1 MGRPGKFHVR
11 SPCSS
16 AWPLKARE
24 GLENYRAL
32 PMPFVL
38 KSDFSPKGDQ
48 PAAIDKLIRG
58 FEAGQACQT
67 LLGITGSGKTFTI
80 ANLIQHLQ
88 RPTLII
94 APNKTLSAQLYA
106 EMRDLF
112 PDNAVSF
119 FVSYYDYYQPEAYIP
134 TTDTYIEKDAIIND
148 QIDRMRHHATQS
160 LLSRSDV
167 IIVASVSCIYG
178 IGSAETYSGLLIEIT
193 KGEELRRDELLR
205 RLVDIQYERN
215 DTDFHRGTFRVR
227 GDVVEIFPVYEESI
241 AIRVE
246 FFGDEVE
253 SVSEVDPI
261 RGRIL
266 RPLDRYAVYP
276 GSHYVT
282 PRQQLER
289 SIAAIREEL
298 RERLDVF
305 DREGRFV
312 EKQRLGQRTSYD
324 LEMLEQMGFV
334 QGIENYSRHLS
345 NRNPGD
351 PAPTLI
357 DYFPQ
362 DFLLII
368 DESHQTVPQIGAMY
382 RGDRSRKE
390 TLVDY
395 GFRLPSALDN
405 RPLKFE
411 EFEKYMRQVVF
422 VSATPGEYEVARSG
436 DWLVEQVIRPTG
448 LLDPEIFVRPVS
460 GQVDDLYG
468 EIRLRV
474 AKNERVLVTTLTKRM
489 AEELTDYYAELGVR
503 VRYLHSD
510 IDTLERVEILRD
522 LRAGEFDV
530 LVGINLLRE
539 GLDLPE
545 VSLVAILDADKE
557 GFLRSPRSLI
567 QTIGRAARNSNGQVF
582 MYGDRI
588 TDAMKYAMAETE
600 RRRKLQIAYNLEH
613 GITPET
619 IKRAILEMNPASGQT
634 DYYAV
639 PRTSAKGEKSG
650 ASGTRGAAAAPKSD
664 AANVA
669 EQVLALRQQMFAAAE
684 NLQFETAARLRDEI
698 RRVQA
703 GGTPSAI
710 AIEAAPVS
718 AGRPTQKPARR
729 GAASARKRR

>member
-1 MGRPGKFHVR
+1 MQFT
-11 SPCSS
+11 
-16 AWPLKARE
+16 
-24 GLENYRAL
+24 
-32 PMPFVL
+32 L
-38 KSDFSPKGDQ
+38 KSEFSPKGDQ
-48 PAAIDKLIRG
+48 PAAIAKLIRG
-58 FEAGQACQT
+58 FEAGERCQT

-80 ANLIQHLQ
+80 ANLIQHMQ

-112 PDNAVSF
+112 PENAVSF

-134 TTDTYIEKDAIIND
+134 TTDTFIEKDAIIND

-178 IGSAETYSGLLIEIT
+178 IGSAETYSGLLIEIV

-227 GDVVEIFPVYEESI
+227 GDVVEIFPVYEEAL

-253 SVSEVDPI
+253 SISEVDPL

-266 RPLDRYAVYP
+266 GSLDRYAVYP

-289 SIAAIREEL
+289 SITAIREEL
-298 RERLDVF
+298 RDRLDDF
-305 DREGRFV
+305 DKAGRFV
-312 EKQRLGQRTSYD
+312 EKQRLSQRTLYD

-345 NRNPGD
+345 SRNAGD

-357 DYFPQ
+357 DYFPE

-405 RPLKFE
+405 RPLRFE

-422 VSATPGEYEVARSG
+422 VSATPGEYELAHSG
-436 DWLVEQVIRPTG
+436 EWLVEQVIRPTG
-448 LLDPEIFVRPVS
+448 LLDPEIEVRPVS

-468 EIRLRV
+468 EIRKRV
-474 AKNERVLVTTLTKRM
+474 DKNERVLVTTLTKRM
-489 AEELTDYYAELGVR
+489 AEELTDYYAEFGIK

-510 IDTLERVEILRD
+510 VETLERVEILRD

-567 QTIGRAARNSNGQVF
+567 QTIGRAARNANGQVF
-582 MYGDRI
+582 MYADRI
-588 TDAMKYAMAETE
+588 TDAMKYAMQETE

-619 IKRAILEMNPASGQT
+619 IKRAILELNPASGQT

-639 PRTSAKGEKSG
+639 PRTSSKGPNAA
-650 ASGTRGAAAAPKSD
+650 ASGRSATTRSKAPEPLS
-664 AANVA
+664 VA

-698 RRVQA
+698 RKVQG
-703 GGTPSAI
+703 GGTPSEI
-710 AIEAAPVS
+710 AIEPAPQS
-718 AGRPTQKPARR
+718 TRRPQQKPARR
-729 GAASARKRR
+729 GAASGRKRR